1 MSCHQ
6 DPLTFKDVAIDFSQE
21 EWECLNSAQ
30 RTLYWVVMLENY
42 SNLVSVGLPI
52 SKPELVV
59 CLEQNKESSITG
71 IEEAKGIES
80 ALSCFHNKE
89 LFKTENKQEFVNREG
104 SGQFES
110 NNLRKLHVRK
120 FWECTGD
127 NEEHELC
134 VDGYD
139 LYATLTADIPN
150 RGDRET
156 SPSPD
161 MAHLGPLTHSQWE
174 PLLGKCSHQFLKH
187 YFTLQRNVN
196 TLGSDICGYRSECL
210 RYFLYSMGKSSTSTL
225 CEENRVNNTEK
236 HIQCFQCEKC
246 LTPNSLQLP
255 EQLNLLCDKFWHLD
269 QHKNVSMNPAR
280 LECQLTGITNQ
291 DNDSWAKYN
300 HHVTPNDGH
309 ISNCFLENCYKNGR
323 CMDVSGQCT
332 LSPFHQQDQSQEN
345 LSKNKQQ
352 DEILKGLSNCPCTE
366 TRITGEFC
374 RQECDKYSKVSVESS
389 NIEKDNIN
397 DIRRKPCLFIGS
409 NNSFNFHL
417 NVQNES
423 IHTGEKPQ
431 KYEVY
436 RPEFTPPSNF
446 TGPSRFFVGQKY
458 KKSGK
463 CSRSSGLRIKMLSSG
478 EKACK
483 FTECGKSFPQFSGLR
498 KHYTNHT
505 EEKRYKCKVC
515 ERTFCTGSYLQIH
528 HRIHTGEKPYR
539 CTECGKSFTHASS
552 LQVHYRVHTGEK
564 PYKCTD
570 CGRSFTLRTHLQNH
584 HRVHTGEKPYKCK
597 ECGKLFAKGSNLQD
611 HQRIHTGEKPYKCTD
626 CGKSFTLSTH
636 LQNHHRVH
644 TGEKP
649 YKCKECGKSFAKGS
663 NLRAH
668 HRIHTGEKP
677 YKCTD
682 CGKSFTNSSSL
693 RKHHRTHTGEKSYK
707 CNECGKSF
715 AWGAYLKTHYKMHG
729 RKKPYKCNECG
740 KCFAE
745 GSALETHHRLH
756 SGEKPFICTDCGKSY
771 SFSSSLRRHR
781 KTHTG
786 EKSYKCKD
794 CGKSFS
800 QDSQLQTHLRIH
812 RRLKPYKC
820 KECVKSF
827 TKRAYLQVHCRIHT
841 GEKPFKCKECGK
853 SFTRDSTLQVHHRI
867 HTGEKPYKC
876 TDCGKTFT
884 QHSHLQSH
892 YRIHTGEKLYKCK
905 GYDKSFAVGSTLQKH
920 QKIQS

>member
-1 MSCHQ
+1 
-6 DPLTFKDVAIDFSQE
+6 T
-21 EWECLNSAQ
+21 
-30 RTLYWVVMLENY
+30 
-42 SNLVSVGLPI
+42 GLPV
-52 SKPELVV
+52 SKPELVI
-59 CLEQNKESSITG
+59 CLEKNKESSISG

-80 ALSCFHNKE
+80 ALPCFHNKE
-89 LFKTENKQEFVNREG
+89 LFKTENKQESVQREG
-104 SGQFES
+104 SSQFES
-110 NNLRKLHVRK
+110 NDLRKLPVRK

-134 VDGYD
+134 VDGRD
-139 LYATLTADIPN
+139 LYATCTADIPN
-150 RGDRET
+150 REDRET
-156 SPSPD
+156 PSSPD
-161 MAHLGPLTHSQWE
+161 MAHRDPRAHSQWE

-187 YFTLQRNVN
+187 NFTLQRNMN
-196 TLGSDICGYRSECL
+196 TLGSDIWGYRSESL
-210 RYFLYSMGKSSTSTL
+210 RYFLYSMGISSTSTL
-225 CEENRVNNTEK
+225 CEEKRINNTEK
-236 HIQCFQCEKC
+236 YMQGFQCEKC

-255 EQLNLLCDKFWHLD
+255 EQLNLLCDKFCHLE
-269 QHKNVSMNPAR
+269 QHKNVSMNPVR
-280 LECQLTGITNQ
+280 LECQFTGITYQ
-291 DNDSWAKYN
+291 GYDSWAEYNN

-323 CMDVSGQCT
+323 CKDVSGQCT
-332 LSPFHQQDQSQEN
+332 LPPFHQQDQSQEN

-352 DEILKGLSNCPCTE
+352 DEILNGSSNCPCTE
-366 TRITGEFC
+366 TRITGEFY
-374 RQECDKYSKVSVESS
+374 RHECDKYSKVSVESS

-409 NNSFNFHL
+409 DNSFNFHL

-436 RPEFTPPSNF
+436 RPEFSPPSNF

-463 CSRSSGLRIKMLSSG
+463 CSRSSGLRIKMLHSG

-483 FTECGKSFPQFSGLR
+483 FTECGKKR
-498 KHYTNHT
+498 YTNHT
-505 EEKRYKCKVC
+505 EEKPYKCKVC

-539 CTECGKSFTHASS
+539 CKECGKSFTRASS

-597 ECGKLFAKGSNLQD
+597 ECGKSFAKGSNLQD
-611 HQRIHTGEKPYKCTD
+611 HRRIHTGEKPYKCTD
-626 CGKSFTLSTH
+626 CGKSFTLRTH

-668 HRIHTGEKP
+668 QRIHTGEKP

-682 CGKSFTNSSSL
+682 CGKSFTNSSCL
-693 RKHHRTHTGEKSYK
+693 RKHHRTHTGEKSFK
-707 CNECGKSF
+707 CKECGKSF
-715 AWGAYLKTHYKMHG
+715 AWGAYLKTHYKIHS
-729 RKKPYKCNECG
+729 RKKSYKCNECG

-745 GSALETHHRLH
+745 GSTLETHHRLH
-756 SGEKPFICTDCGKSY
+756 TGEKPFICTDCGKSF

-786 EKSYKCKD
+786 EKSYK
-794 CGKSFS
+794 
-800 QDSQLQTHLRIH
+800 
-812 RRLKPYKC
+812 Y
-820 KECVKSF
+820 
-827 TKRAYLQVHCRIHT
+827 
-841 GEKPFKCKECGK
+841 
-853 SFTRDSTLQVHHRI
+853 
-867 HTGEKPYKC
+867 
-876 TDCGKTFT
+876 CGKTFT
-884 QHSHLQSH
+884 QNSHLQSH
-892 YRIHTGEKLYKCK
+892 YRIHTGEKPYKCK
-905 GYDKSFAVGSTLQKH
+905 DCDKSFAVCSTLQKH
-920 QKIQS
+920 QKIHS